1 MIGSRLPQA
10 KHTFPLGYVVTFLG
24 FVDTHLLIPVIAL
37 YATALGAGVG
47 LAGLIIGLY
56 SIANTP
62 ANLFFGRLVDRAGY
76 KRPLVAGLVG
86 DAIAMFCYA
95 ACRLPLH
102 LALVRVFHGVTGGI
116 VGPATMAATVEHAAT
131 TKKGRVM
138 GLYGTAMAAAT
149 LVGYGVAGVMATR
162 IGYHLVFYFGSGLLL
177 VAVVLAAVMPD
188 VKAPVTAARSS
199 VAHDLRRMAG
209 LLRRR
214 GLVTS
219 YCSIFT
225 QYFAFGAVV
234 TLLPLYVS
242 SLGLQALHVG
252 LLLGTFAVTFFVLQ
266 FPSGALSDRVG
277 RRAPVAS
284 GLGLCCLSLVAMPAF
299 GTFGLLAAVMVLY
312 GAAYALLFPSIS
324 ALVAEHTSPEERG
337 SATGIFHALLTVG
350 VAVGAPVMGGVAQYA
365 GTRLALALCSGVAA
379 LALVIA
385 WIDLGRRRLAEAGPD
400 SSG

>member
-1 MIGSRLPQA
+1 MTGSRFPQA
-10 KHTFPLGYVVTFLG
+10 EHAFPLGYLVTFLG
-24 FVDTHLLIPVIAL
+24 FLDTHLLIPVIAL
-37 YATALGAGVG
+37 YAMGLGAGVG
-47 LAGLIIGLY
+47 LVGLIIGLY

-95 ACRLPLH
+95 ACRLPFH
-102 LALVRVFHGVTGGI
+102 LALVRVFHGVTGGV
-116 VGPATMAATVEHAAT
+116 VGPATMAVTIEHAAT

-149 LVGYGVAGVMATR
+149 LVGYGLAGVMVTR
-162 IGYHLVFYFGSGLLL
+162 VGYHLVFYFGSGLLL
-177 VAVVLAAVMPD
+177 VAVVLAAVMPN
-188 VKAPVTAARSS
+188 VKAPVTASRTSL
-199 VAHDLRRMAG
+199 AHDLRRMTG

-242 SLGLQALHVG
+242 SLGLEALHVG
-252 LLLGTFAVTFFVLQ
+252 LLLGTFAVTFFLLQ

-277 RRAPVAS
+277 RRAPIVS
-284 GLGLCCLSLVAMPAF
+284 GLGLCSLSLVAMPAV
-299 GTFGLLAAVMVLY
+299 GTFALLAVVMVLY

-324 ALVAEHTSPEERG
+324 ALVAEHTSSEERG

-350 VAVGAPVMGGVAQYA
+350 VAVGAPIMGVVAQYA
-365 GTRLALALCSGVAA
+365 GIRLALALCSSVAV

-385 WIDLGRRRLAEAGPD
+385 WIDLGRRGLARGQAD
-400 SSG
+400 L